1 MVVRC
6 QILRLSSHCFAFTL
20 SNIRHFTPLR
30 MTKCAAKYKSWRCY
44 ELVCQSLVTSHLR
57 LLIPSY
63 SSLLSNFLWQPFPVL
78 SSRAQPRDLSR
89 ETLIQSLSDFT
100 LESLCIARNN
110 LTRIASY
117 LRKGMTKLC
126 IKILVKSDSV
136 IESAFPLHC
145 GQYPIST
152 GRETMPCCYM
162 FLCSRRRRLSV
173 CKEDFSLTLEMT
185 MRGSDVSKSP
195 SLSVSALVT
204 SHQALKPPNP

>member
-1 MVVRC
+1 
-6 QILRLSSHCFAFTL
+6 
-20 SNIRHFTPLR
+20 

-57 LLIPSY
+57 LLIPAFK
-63 SSLLSNFLWQPFPVL
+63 FLGQPFPVS

-117 LRKGMTKLC
+117 LRKVMTKLC
-126 IKILVKSDSV
+126 IKILVKSDSA

-145 GQYPIST
+145 GQYHIGT
-152 GRETMPCCYM
+152 GRKTMSCCCV
-162 FLCSRRRRLSV
+162 FLRSHRCRLSV
-173 CKEDFSLTLEMT
+173 CKEDFSL
-185 MRGSDVSKSP
+185 RSK
-195 SLSVSALVT
+195 
-204 SHQALKPPNP
+204 